1 MKVFDLIKETVTVGT
16 VMMAQKDGKTLPIIF
31 DTLPHPVQYHHIN
44 QELKRKIPSMPE
56 IDRINLSRELAT
68 KKVAK
73 YKNVEFVIQ
82 EKKPKE
88 MWETATA
95 GGMSAGAVAT
105 VPANS
110 KKKPKMQKPT
120 DNALDMK
127 NVSLFGGSLAKR

>member
-1 MKVFDLIKETVTVGT
+1 MKVFDVIKETVSVGT

-31 DTLPHPVQYHHIN
+31 DTLPHPVQYRHIN

-56 IDRINLSRELAT
+56 IDRINLSRELAA

-82 EKKPKE
+82 DKKPRE
-88 MWETATA
+88 MWETSAA

-110 KKKPKMQKPT
+110 KKKPKMQNPT
-120 DNALDMK
+120 NNALDMK
-127 NVSLFGGSLAKR
+127 NVSLFGGSLVKR